1 MTDMKDLKCPE
12 YTKQAEEV
20 FEAEKQYINKERD
33 SSYGDEY
40 WGLGISGGGIR
51 SASFGLGVMQAL
63 VANQPKSLLKRID
76 YLSTVSGG
84 GYIGAALTWFL
95 QKGLPGEG
103 QAGTEPDNFPLG
115 QIGSGAR
122 TDPKRNLV
130 LDFIRQHGN
139 YLIPGKG
146 LNTISLFGVVLRSMF
161 VSLFFYLALFTIVM
175 TGLHVLHAFDIVSA
189 NQILSLIP
197 GRIFET
203 GFVNPIKLG
212 FLMWLVIAIIG
223 LLVLAGFIYSFRTF
237 FSRGGEKRYKSL
249 IVSQRRVGVAWTAV
263 LGLLLFGSLPYVN
276 CWLPDIWKQVT
287 AGSATFI
294 GSVMGFWEFRKV
306 LKPPKSENGDK
317 FAGLRVMIA
326 AIALIYGLLLIAF
339 MLSPIFT
346 SLWYFIGLVIVT
358 GVFGFFINL
367 NYVSP
372 HRMYRNRL
380 METFM
385 PNAENVKNN
394 QWGPATEAEKALLED
409 MCKKSRRPYHLINT
423 NIVLVD
429 SETAKFQGRGGDSYL
444 LSPLFCG
451 SDATCYVETKDYM
464 KKEGRGITLATA
476 MAISGAAVNP
486 NTGVAGKGVTR
497 NRIVS
502 VLMGLL
508 NLRLGYWASNPK
520 FNKFM
525 PFPPNF
531 FVPGLTGDL
540 LGSDLSEKEKHIELS
555 DGGHFENLALY
566 ELIRRK
572 ARLIIISDAG
582 ADPKFRFG
590 DLANAVERVRVDFG
604 VKIRFDPKCDI
615 DGLLPGSAKEGYFSE
630 KYQLPERG
638 FAMAKIIYP
647 GGTKSGKLVYLK
659 TTLTKDLPADI
670 YGYKSANPS
679 FPDQTTADQ
688 FFDEEQFEAYRELGY
703 MLTKQMLNSKEG
715 KKVFVVEGSE

>member
-1 MTDMKDLKCPE
+1 MTDMKDKNCSKL
-12 YTKQAEEV
+12 TKRAEEV
-20 FEAEKQYINKERD
+20 IKVEEKYIKKKRN
-33 SSYGDEY
+33 SSYGNEY

-63 VANQPKSLLKRID
+63 VANKPKSLLKRID

-95 QKGLPGEG
+95 QKGLPDEG
-103 QAGTEPDNFPLG
+103 QAGTEPGNFPLG

-122 TDPKRNLV
+122 TKPERNLV

-175 TGLHVLHAFDIVSA
+175 TGLDVFHAFDIISA
-189 NQILSLIP
+189 KKILNLIP
-197 GRIFET
+197 GLIFET
-203 GFVNPIKLG
+203 GFVNSIALG
-212 FLMWLVIAIIG
+212 FLIWLAIAIIG
-223 LLVLAGFIYSFRTF
+223 LLVLAGFLYSIRTF
-237 FSRGGEKRYKSL
+237 FSKRGVRRYKSL
-249 IVSQRRVGVAWTAV
+249 IFSQRWIGWAWSTILV
-263 LGLLLFGSLPYVN
+263 LLLFGSLPYVPN
-276 CWLPDIWKQVT
+276 IWKQVT
-287 AGSATFI
+287 AGSATFL

-317 FAGLRVMIA
+317 FAGLRVIIA
-326 AIALIYGLLLIAF
+326 AFALIYGLLLTAF

-385 PNAENVKNN
+385 PNAENVKKN
-394 QWGPATEAEKALLED
+394 QWGPATKADGALLEG
-409 MCKKSRRPYHLINT
+409 MCKKSPRPYHLINT

-429 SETAKFQGRGGDSYL
+429 SETAKFHGRGGDSYL

-464 KKEGRGITLATA
+464 KEEGRGMTLATA

-486 NTGVAGKGVTR
+486 NTGVAGNGVTR

-502 VLMGLL
+502 ILMGLL
-508 NLRLGYWASNPK
+508 NLRLGYWATNPR
-520 FNKFM
+520 FNKYM
-525 PFPPNF
+525 SFPPNF

-540 LGSDLSEKEKHIELS
+540 LGSGLSEKEKYIELS

-572 ARLIIISDAG
+572 AHLIIISDAG

-590 DLANAVERVRVDFG
+590 DLANAVERIRVDFG

-615 DGLLPGSAKEGYFSE
+615 DGLLPGSAKDGSISD
-630 KYQLPERG
+630 KYQLSERG
-638 FAMAKIIYP
+638 FAMAEIKYP
-647 GGTKSGKLVYLK
+647 GVKNPGKLVYLK

-688 FFDEEQFEAYRELGY
+688 FFDEEQFESYRELGY
-703 MLTKQMLNSKEG
+703 ILTKQMLNSKEG
-715 KKVFVVEGSE
+715 KKVFGLSGIST